1 MQYAINK
8 NPQGKGN
15 KNLETFQVVRRA
27 VAMYQSRTPTAQEVQ
42 DQTQLSW
49 LFLVQPEAREK
60 LSQLSLSSKILRMRE
75 SPFLSQEPPLWAQE
89 GGDEVRQRGPK

>member
-15 KNLETFQVVRRA
+15 KNLKTFQVVRRA

-49 LFLVQPEAREK
+49 LFLVQPEAHEK
-60 LSQLSLSSKILRMRE
+60 LSQRSLS
-75 SPFLSQEPPLWAQE
+75 
-89 GGDEVRQRGPK
+89 